1 MEQMINKKFI
11 VKFNNHDKDEV
22 VFAFSKERAQIVAQA
37 RLITNGVM
45 DISIKSI
52 EEIEPYTITVEKFE
66 ISIIDNEMTIKRLGE
81 HFNTNNG
88 SERIIF
94 ELVNRIKKLETKT
107 KEQKR
112 DEEFIRRILNHTFM
126 REELLDYIADFK
138 KQRDL

>member
-1 MEQMINKKFI
+1 MTDRKFI
-11 VKFNNHDKDEV
+11 VKFNTHDKDEV
-22 VFAFSKERAQIVAQA
+22 VFAFSKERAQIVAQS

-45 DISIKSI
+45 DISVKSI

-112 DEEFIRRILNHTFM
+112 DEEFINRILNHTFM

>member
-1 MEQMINKKFI
+1 MTDRKFI
-11 VKFNNHDKDEV
+11 VKFNTHDKDEV
-22 VFAFSKERAQIVAQA
+22 VFAFSKERAQIVAQS

-112 DEEFIRRILNHTFM
+112 DEEFINRILNHTFL
-126 REELLDYIADFK
+126 REEFLDYVNDFK

>member
-1 MEQMINKKFI
+1 MTDRKFI
-11 VKFNNHDKDEV
+11 VKFNTHDKDEV
-22 VFAFSKERAQIVAQA
+22 VFAFSKERAQIVAQS

-45 DISIKSI
+45 DISVKSI

-112 DEEFIRRILNHTFM
+112 DEEFINRILNHTFL
-126 REELLDYIADFK
+126 REEFLDYVNDFK
-138 KQRDL
+138 NQRSL